1 MRRPCM
7 VGERL
12 NEVGDSALN
21 LAILWIK
28 NTGQILDMFAL
39 NYAKRHITRFGRDPG
54 S

>member
-1 MRRPCM
+1 M
-7 VGERL
+7 VGEYL

-39 NYAKRHITRFGRDPG
+39 NYAKRHITRFGLDPG